1 MKNKEKNGTFL
12 VFTIC
17 FVILLVPEIVNG
29 WCGTCGNTPQT
40 TYDSCGEPVTHTCY
54 YNNPLCRAEDCG
66 PWPLSGSIYRS
77 GETCYY
83 NFESTACG
91 GGTGGGGC
99 TPGTCSDCTLPSCP
113 SVNGDNSDYTTTK
126 PVDAEG
132 TTIDSPLA
140 ACIGNSISCKGW
152 NGCANCN
159 PKGPNSCYLPETNLT
174 AIPTP
179 TWNRLKIGV
188 LTSGNLSTNS
198 ASRTLVHFPLPG
210 VAISSLTNTI
220 TNPTGSRELR
230 YNFLIDATAPA
241 IAQTSNELLG
251 KPLLAN
257 LTQGYEGSIRTNY
270 QTLNKCND
278 SVRSGSTLT
287 TYYKVNTL
295 PVVTSLTISGE
306 SGDNITTRG
315 CTATASY
322 TGKEVNNPLIVTIKG
337 TDANDTNSINGAY
350 LWMVKEGTTI
360 PAGYLDKRY
369 SVGPGQTDTKPE
381 IIGLFLAHSSTSD
394 SVSIYKSINDNST
407 GTLSGWGRDTH
418 DGTSGGIPNMDVM
431 DRDLANPA
439 NNKML
444 IQDFE
449 ILQHEVIGGE
459 FTFKIKLPFP
469 TDSLGPISG
478 NYKFYA
484 GMTDNLSYYSIP
496 GAGTYVELRTNQLK
510 TQPSW
515 QWNFDFLNPTIT
527 TPTAVPDPGDQRKI
541 QLNWGSNGTGS
552 NVQNTVVNVYKTLD
566 PIYAVTKLLP
576 TPVADINIIKPED
589 VLPDSIGLIS
599 PSITSGWQFVDQTTT
614 KFNINNNSNGVLS
627 EYVTIY
633 DQACNF
639 SSTGGATSFPSTDL
653 DRWIAT
659 KGGVFYSDGRIG
671 YIPKEKIGEKYNL
684 GTELIT
690 TKYSNHPGT
699 KDWGDFMNPV
709 TVINAMDPH
718 DLENGYKFDFLVT
731 KFEEMKEKV
740 AFGIVTDDNLNCNNP
755 SGCVLYLTTDK
766 TLGKTDDTTQT
777 YSGKIL
783 VYTIEN
789 ITVGPNLVAQNPAVD
804 GLILLAAKNITVHST
819 KHSSTV
825 GVVHYDRI
833 DALMISK
840 DQINIP
846 DGLGADLGVQ
856 QDGVLINGS
865 LLAFGETQNPS
876 IYLKR
881 NLGLLNISNPVL
893 IVNYHPKYAKL
904 SELFFGT
911 DTTTYKQEVGF
922 KF

>member
-1 MKNKEKNGTFL
+1 MNIKKYLTILFFAIAILFMSQSRIFASIGLTCNGWSFTCTWGFGDPDIFDIVAWCCGNNNGTCTFGYENYL
-12 VFTIC
+12 PNAFSYY
-17 FVILLVPEIVNG
+17 
-29 WCGTCGNTPQT
+29 CGVA
-40 TYDSCGEPVTHTCY
+40 SGEP
-54 YNNPLCRAEDCG
+54 
-66 PWPLSGSIYRS
+66 
-77 GETCYY
+77 
-83 NFESTACG
+83 
-91 GGTGGGGC
+91 C
-99 TPGTCSDCTLPSCP
+99 TYSSCTDCTLPSCP
-113 SVNGDNSDYTTTK
+113 SVNGDNSDYTKTK
-126 PVDAEG
+126 PVDADG
-132 TTIDSPLA
+132 NTIASPLA
-140 ACIGNSISCKGW
+140 ACVGNSISCSGTD
-152 NGCANCN
+152 NCDDPCN
-159 PKGPNSCYLPETNLT
+159 AQGPDSCYLPETNLT

-188 LTSGNLSTNS
+188 ITSENLSTNS
-198 ASRTLVHFPLPG
+198 ASPTLVHFPLPG
-210 VAISSLTNTI
+210 ALISSITNTI

-241 IAQTSNELLG
+241 IAQTSNELLD
-251 KPLLAN
+251 KPLLAK
-257 LTQGYEGSIRTNY
+257 LTQNYGGSIRTNY

-278 SVRSGSTLT
+278 EVKTGSTLT
-287 TYYKVNTL
+287 TYYNVNTL
-295 PVVTSLTISGE
+295 PQVTSLSILGE
-306 SGDNITTRG
+306 NPTDLDRG
-315 CTATASY
+315 CTASPSY
-322 TGKEVNNPLIVTIKG
+322 TGKKVNNPLIVTIKG

-350 LWMVKEGTTI
+350 LWMVKKDTTI
-360 PAGYLDKRY
+360 PVGYFDKRY
-369 SVGPGQTDTKPE
+369 PVGPGQTRTDPNV
-381 IIGLFLAHSSTSD
+381 IGFFLGHSSTGN
-394 SVSIYKSINDNST
+394 SVSIYKSDNST
-407 GTLSGWGRDTH
+407 GVINGWGRDTH
-418 DGTSGGIPNMDVM
+418 DGTSSGTPSLKVNDPSGKIMIEYLEV
-431 DRDLANPA
+431 LSH
-439 NNKML
+439 
-444 IQDFE
+444 E
-449 ILQHEVIGGE
+449 IIDGK
-459 FTFKIKLPFP
+459 FTFILRLTFP
-469 TDSLGPISG
+469 EPSALTAPIAG
-478 NYKFYA
+478 KYNFYA
-484 GMTDNLSYYSIP
+484 GMTDTLSYYDLQP
-496 GAGTYVELRTNQLK
+496 GMYVELRTNQLK
-510 TQPSW
+510 NQPSW
-515 QWNFDFLNPTIT
+515 LWNFDFLNPLIT

-552 NVQNTVVNVYKTLD
+552 NVKNTVVNVYKTLD

-576 TPVADINIIKPED
+576 TPVADINIIKPVD
-589 VLPDSIGLIS
+589 VPPDSIGLIS

-639 SSTGGATSFPSTDL
+639 SSTGGAMSFPPTDL

-671 YIPKEKIGEKYNL
+671 YVPKEKVGEKYNL

-699 KDWGDFMNPV
+699 KDWGDLMNPV
-709 TVINAMDPH
+709 TVTYAIDTN

-731 KFEEMKEKV
+731 KFEKMKEKV
-740 AFGIVTDDNLNCNNP
+740 TFGIVTANNLNCNNP
-755 SGCVLYLTTDK
+755 SGCVLYLTTPT
-766 TLGKTDDTTQT
+766 TLGKIDDTTQT

-783 VYTIEN
+783 IYTTEN
-789 ITVGPNLVAQNPAVD
+789 IIVGPNLVAQNPAVD

-825 GVVHYDRI
+825 GIVHYDRI

-840 DQINIP
+840 DQIDIP
-846 DGLGADLGVQ
+846 HGLGVDKGVQ

-865 LLAFGETQNPS
+865 LLAFGATQNPS
-876 IYLKR
+876 ISLTR

>member
-1 MKNKEKNGTFL
+1 MNLNKNCNYILISILFL
-12 VFTIC
+12 LIFLIN
-17 FVILLVPEIVNG
+17 PNEIVACSTFTVTSDLYC
-29 WCGTCGNTPQT
+29 WCDGSCETKTATCVHDGNCLYHTEPSSVKVPGTLDGGTANCKNAWGTWYP
-40 TYDSCGEPVTHTCY
+40 
-54 YNNPLCRAEDCG
+54 DCG
-66 PWPLSGSIYRS
+66 ASG
-77 GETCYY
+77 GP
-83 NFESTACG
+83 
-91 GGTGGGGC
+91 GGC
-99 TPGTCSDCTLPSCP
+99 TPDGTCACESELPTCP
-113 SVNGDNSDYTTTK
+113 YVNSGNDDYTTTK

-132 TTIDSPLA
+132 NTIESPLD
-140 ACIGNSISCKGW
+140 ACIGNSISCTKKDSCDDDCGTD
-152 NGCANCN
+152 
-159 PKGPNSCYLPETNLT
+159 GPYACYLPETNLST
-174 AIPTP
+174 IPTP
-179 TWNRLKIGV
+179 TWNKLKIGNR
-188 LTSGNLSTNS
+188 LSGNLSTS
-198 ASRTLVHFPLPG
+198 SLTPTRVPYPL
-210 VAISSLTNTI
+210 SSTETTESLTNTI
-220 TNPTGSRELR
+220 TNPDGSRGLR
-230 YNFLIDATAPA
+230 YNFTIGGVLTTQTVNTLTNQPTAA
-241 IAQTSNELLG
+241 S
-251 KPLLAN
+251 
-257 LTQGYEGSIRTNY
+257 LTQGSAGSITTSY
-270 QTLNKCND
+270 STLNKCNNNL
-278 SVRSGSTLT
+278 RTGSQLT
-287 TYYKVNTL
+287 TYYKVDNLT
-295 PVVTSLTISGE
+295 TIDHTISSSLTISGYT
-306 SGDNITTRG
+306 GDDSTGRG
-315 CTATASY
+315 CTASPSY
-322 TGKEVNNPLIVTIKG
+322 TGKITNNPLKVRIVAKDSDG
-337 TDANDTNSINGAY
+337 SSDINGVF
-350 LWMVKEGTTI
+350 LWLVKNGSSI
-360 PAGYLDKRY
+360 PSSYIDKMY
-369 SVGPGQTDTKPE
+369 TVGGGATSTDPNL
-381 IIGLFLAHSSTSD
+381 IGIFVGLNDIRTVAT
-394 SVSIYKSINDNST
+394 IYKSNNSG
-407 GTLSGWGRDTH
+407 GTLVNWGSDSGS
-418 DGTSGGIPNMDVM
+418 TSVKNSAGNV
-431 DRDLANPA
+431 
-439 NNKML
+439 L
-444 IQDFE
+444 IQEIKVLSRTENALDKTYTFE
-449 ILQHEVIGGE
+449 LEL
-459 FTFKIKLPFP
+459 TFPESSPLA
-469 TDSLGPISG
+469 G
-478 NYKFYA
+478 NYKFHTTA
-484 GMTDNLSYYSIP
+484 TDKLTFYNSNS
-496 GAGTYVELRTNQLK
+496 VELRTLYHN
-510 TQPSW
+510 SNW

-589 VLPDSIGLIS
+589 VPPDSIGLIS

-699 KDWGDFMNPV
+699 KDWGDLMNPV
-709 TVINAMDPH
+709 TVINAMDTN

-731 KFEEMKEKV
+731 KFEKMKEKV
-740 AFGIVTDDNLNCNNP
+740 PFGIVTANNLNCNNS
-755 SGCVLYLTTDK
+755 SGCVLYLTTPI

-783 VYTIEN
+783 VYTTEN

-804 GLILLAAKNITVHST
+804 GLILLAAKNITVHSS

-825 GVVHYDRI
+825 GAVHYDRI
-833 DALMISK
+833 DALVISK
-840 DQINIP
+840 DQIYIP
-846 DGLGADLGVQ
+846 DGLVADFGIQ

-865 LLAFGETQNPS
+865 LLAFGATQNPS

-881 NLGLLNISNPVL
+881 NLGLLNITNPVL